1 MTSDPG
7 GTVVVVD
14 DEEMVVTSIESFLQ
28 LETSCRIVAY
38 TSSETALDALDEDR
52 PDVVVADFM
61 MPGMD
66 GITFLKRVR
75 KVRPRTTRVLLTG
88 YADKRNAIRAINEV
102 GLYQYLEKPWDNENL
117 KLVIQNAV
125 ERSRLLRDLEARM
138 EALEEANSELGD
150 LRRRLIETFL

>member
-1 MTSDPG
+1 MTSDPT

-28 LETSCRIVAY
+28 LETSHRILGY
-38 TSSETALDALDEDR
+38 TSTESALESLEETR

-75 KVRPRTTRVLLTG
+75 QARPVTTRVLLTG
-88 YADKRNAIRAINEV
+88 YADKENAIRAINEA

-117 KLVIQNAV
+117 RLVIQNAI
-125 ERSRLLRDLEARM
+125 ERSQLIRDLESRM
-138 EALEEANSELGD
+138 EALEEANTELSD